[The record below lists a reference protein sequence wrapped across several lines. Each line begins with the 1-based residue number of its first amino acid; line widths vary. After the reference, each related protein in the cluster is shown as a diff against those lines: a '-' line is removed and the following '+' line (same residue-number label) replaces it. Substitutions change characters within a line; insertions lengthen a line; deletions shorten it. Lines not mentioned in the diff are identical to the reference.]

1 MFKKILEAVR
11 LNPILRQVM
20 GLNLTVFGYQVTV
33 FDEVIFILIFG
44 IIFVTIATIKFSRSK

>member
-1 MFKKILEAVR
+1 
-11 LNPILRQVM
+11 M

-44 IIFVTIATIKFSRSK
+44 IIFVTIVTIKISRSK

>member
-1 MFKKILEAVR
+1 
-11 LNPILRQVM
+11 M

-33 FDEVIFILIFG
+33 FDVVIFILIFG